1 MPYGKILME
10 TGEELLFEFEGPVVG
25 PVSDEGVPV
34 GLQERFDKVMEMV
47 RQTAQSTYSALENI
61 GTGAGLNEARTYR
74 LFRRLLR
81 DGKVEGRL
89 ITIDEHPGLAG
100 AWIEDVRL

>member
-1 MPYGKILME
+1 MRREDVRVGGMAENPEQYM
-10 TGEELLFEFEGPVVG
+10 LLVL
-25 PVSDEGVPV
+25 D
-34 GLQERFDKVMEMV
+34 GL
-47 RQTAQSTYSALENI
+47 LENGPTHVHNPQIVEI

-89 ITIDEHPGLAG
+89 ITIDEDPGFAG